1 MRFTEEKTRGW
12 ELDFNGEIV
21 GITEFLV
28 LGLTEKEGDRVDDN
42 RESILDPF
50 PAIISM
56 LLPGFKLLL
65 GFIQKA

>member
-1 MRFTEEKTRGW
+1 M
-12 ELDFNGEIV
+12 